1 MFHPIN
7 PGEVCVLTNAPLDP
21 IDDGDPC
28 TNEMVTR
35 FVDSVYPDHKGK
47 KNYFATRDACREKNS
62 KYPLR
67 YNI

>member
-1 MFHPIN
+1 M
-7 PGEVCVLTNAPLDP
+7 LTNAPLDP
-21 IDDGDPC
+21 IDNGDPC